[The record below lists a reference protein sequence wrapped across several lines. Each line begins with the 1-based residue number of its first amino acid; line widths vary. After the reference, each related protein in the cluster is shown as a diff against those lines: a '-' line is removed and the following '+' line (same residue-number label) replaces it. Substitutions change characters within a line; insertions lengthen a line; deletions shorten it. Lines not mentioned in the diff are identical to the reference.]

1 MQGNNSGIIGAS
13 GQLPLPGE
21 EEGEENAEDDL
32 QNQSHSSNGN
42 DDGAEADAE
51 GDDDAGANLKPD
63 FDPQG
68 AQILMPIAQ
77 RINKPTGFSSAVCNF
92 NSHV

>member
-1 MQGNNSGIIGAS
+1 MQGNSSGAIGAQ
-13 GQLPLPGE
+13 GQVPE
-21 EEGEENAEDDL
+21 AGEENVDNAEVEN

-51 GDDDAGANLKPD
+51 ADDDAGANLKPD

-68 AQILMPIAQ
+68 AQILMPLAQ
-77 RINKPTGFSSAVCNF
+77 RINKPTGFSNAVCNF